1 MSGMGLLDY
10 VLPFLLALGIL
21 IVVHEF
27 GHYSVAR
34 LCGVKVL
41 RFSLG
46 FGKPLLMR
54 RFGPDQT
61 EWVLSAF
68 PLGGYVKMLD
78 EREAPV
84 AAHELHRAF
93 NRQTVWRRIAIVA
106 AGPLANFVL
115 AIVLYWGLYVGGVE
129 ELRPRLG
136 PPVAASLAEQAGF
149 ADGDVVRSVDGRP
162 VQTWQEFRWELIND
176 ALDKRVVV
184 IETINDTREIVFR
197 KLDLSAA
204 TVDQD
209 KQDIATQVGLT
220 LQRPKLP
227 AVLGK
232 LSPGGAAEAAGLRG
246 TGDHRRLCRAVR
258 PHGLFPLPQVRG
270 PDQHQPGVLNLLPIP
285 VLDGGHLLY
294 YTVEIIKGGPIS
306 GAHHGDRS
314 ADRPGPPGDAD
325 GIRLLQRHQPSHFRL
340 NSRMN
345 RKLLPGLLVALFAA
359 APAFAFDPFVVKD
372 IRIEGIQRTEAGTV
386 FNYLPVRSASVHRR
400 QAAEAIRP
408 CSPPAS
414 SATSASRPKA
424 TSSSSW
430 WTSARR
436 SPRSTFVGVKEFDKD
451 ALKKGLREVGL
462 AESRIF
468 DRALLER
475 AEQELKRQYLSRGKY
490 AARSPPPSRRSSA
503 TVSAST
509 STWTRVRSPRSA
521 RSASSATKAFEG
533 EDLLDEM
540 QLTTPGLADLVH
552 QERPVFAQKL
562 SADLETCAPST

>member
-46 FGKPLLMR
+46 FGKSLLMR

-84 AAHELHRAF
+84 PAHEQHRAF

-232 LSPGGAAEAAGLRG
+232 LSPGGAAEAAGLRE
-246 TGDHRRLCRAVR
+246 GDRVVRIGEKTVEDWTELVMAVR
-258 PHGLFPLPQVRG
+258 EAPGQTLEAEVVRDGGAYVTRIVPVSVEENGRAIGRIGVGVADAEGRRELMFVTVRYDSLDALGKGLRQTWDTAALSLSVMGRMIVGEVSVKNLSG
-270 PDQHQPGVLNLLPIP
+270 PVTIADFAGQSARMGLSHYIKFLALISISLGVLNLLPVP

-294 YTVEIIKGGPIS
+294 YVIEIIKGGPVSERVMEI
-306 GAHHGDRS
+306 GQQIGMA
-314 ADRPGPPGDAD
+314 
-325 GIRLLQRHQPSHFRL
+325 LLA
-340 NSRMN
+340 
-345 RKLLPGLLVALFAA
+345 ALM
-359 APAFAFDPFVVKD
+359 AFAFYND
-372 IRIEGIQRTEAGTV
+372 INRLV
-386 FNYLPVRSASVHRR
+386 AS
-400 QAAEAIRP
+400 
-408 CSPPAS
+408 
-414 SATSASRPKA
+414 
-424 TSSSSW
+424 
-430 WTSARR
+430 
-436 SPRSTFVGVKEFDKD
+436 
-451 ALKKGLREVGL
+451 
-462 AESRIF
+462 
-468 DRALLER
+468 
-475 AEQELKRQYLSRGKY
+475 
-490 AARSPPPSRRSSA
+490 
-503 TVSAST
+503 
-509 STWTRVRSPRSA
+509 
-521 RSASSATKAFEG
+521 
-533 EDLLDEM
+533 
-540 QLTTPGLADLVH
+540 
-552 QERPVFAQKL
+552 
-562 SADLETCAPST
+562 

>member
-84 AAHELHRAF
+84 PAHEQHRAF

-136 PPVAASLAEQAGF
+136 PPVAASPAEQAGF

-232 LSPGGAAEAAGLRG
+232 LSPGGAAEAAGLRE
-246 TGDHRRLCRAVR
+246 GDRVVRIGEKAVEDWTELVMAVR
-258 PHGLFPLPQVRG
+258 EAPGQTLEAEVVRDGGAYVTRIVPVSVEENGRAIGRIGVGVADAEGRRELMFVTVRYDSLDALGKGLRQTWDTAALSLSVMGRMIVGEVSVKNLSG
-270 PDQHQPGVLNLLPIP
+270 PVTIADFAGQSARMGFSHYIKFLALISISLGVLNLLPVP

-294 YTVEIIKGGPIS
+294 YVIEIIKGGPVSERVMEI
-306 GAHHGDRS
+306 GQQIGMA
-314 ADRPGPPGDAD
+314 
-325 GIRLLQRHQPSHFRL
+325 LLA
-340 NSRMN
+340 
-345 RKLLPGLLVALFAA
+345 ALM
-359 APAFAFDPFVVKD
+359 AFAFYND
-372 IRIEGIQRTEAGTV
+372 INRLV
-386 FNYLPVRSASVHRR
+386 AS
-400 QAAEAIRP
+400 
-408 CSPPAS
+408 
-414 SATSASRPKA
+414 
-424 TSSSSW
+424 
-430 WTSARR
+430 
-436 SPRSTFVGVKEFDKD
+436 
-451 ALKKGLREVGL
+451 
-462 AESRIF
+462 
-468 DRALLER
+468 
-475 AEQELKRQYLSRGKY
+475 
-490 AARSPPPSRRSSA
+490 
-503 TVSAST
+503 
-509 STWTRVRSPRSA
+509 
-521 RSASSATKAFEG
+521 
-533 EDLLDEM
+533 
-540 QLTTPGLADLVH
+540 
-552 QERPVFAQKL
+552 
-562 SADLETCAPST
+562 

>member
-84 AAHELHRAF
+84 PAHEQHRAF

-115 AIVLYWGLYVGGVE
+115 AIALYWGLYVGGVE

-232 LSPGGAAEAAGLRG
+232 LSPGGAAEAAGLRE
-246 TGDHRRLCRAVR
+246 GDRVVRIGEKAVEDWTELVMAVR
-258 PHGLFPLPQVRG
+258 EAPGQTLEAEVVRDGGAFVTRIVPVSVEENGRAIGRIGVGVADAEGRRELMFVTVRYDSLDALGKGLRQTWDTAALSLSVMGRMIVGEVSVKNLSG
-270 PDQHQPGVLNLLPIP
+270 PVTIADFAGQSARMGLSHYIKFLALISISLGVLNLLPVP

-294 YTVEIIKGGPIS
+294 YVIEIIKGGPVSERVMEI
-306 GAHHGDRS
+306 GQQIGMA
-314 ADRPGPPGDAD
+314 
-325 GIRLLQRHQPSHFRL
+325 LLA
-340 NSRMN
+340 
-345 RKLLPGLLVALFAA
+345 ALM
-359 APAFAFDPFVVKD
+359 AFAFYND
-372 IRIEGIQRTEAGTV
+372 INRLV
-386 FNYLPVRSASVHRR
+386 AS
-400 QAAEAIRP
+400 
-408 CSPPAS
+408 
-414 SATSASRPKA
+414 
-424 TSSSSW
+424 
-430 WTSARR
+430 
-436 SPRSTFVGVKEFDKD
+436 
-451 ALKKGLREVGL
+451 
-462 AESRIF
+462 
-468 DRALLER
+468 
-475 AEQELKRQYLSRGKY
+475 
-490 AARSPPPSRRSSA
+490 
-503 TVSAST
+503 
-509 STWTRVRSPRSA
+509 
-521 RSASSATKAFEG
+521 
-533 EDLLDEM
+533 
-540 QLTTPGLADLVH
+540 
-552 QERPVFAQKL
+552 
-562 SADLETCAPST
+562 